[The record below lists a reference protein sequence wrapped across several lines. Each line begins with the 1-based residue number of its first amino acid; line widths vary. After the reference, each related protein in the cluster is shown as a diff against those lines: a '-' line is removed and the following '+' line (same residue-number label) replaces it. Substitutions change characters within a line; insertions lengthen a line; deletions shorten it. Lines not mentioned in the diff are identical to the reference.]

1 MESIIKTKSIVVK
14 VANIRSI
21 KKQNILEF
29 SSKVAVSAIST
40 KRHFVDLHTSIPI
53 GHWRLGNSSFT
64 NDITKNIYKYYHE
77 KGSVGTNKRLR
88 EEDPSIDFVIR
99 TKKAR
104 NYLTLL
110 NDN

>member
-1 MESIIKTKSIVVK
+1 MESLTKSIVVK

-21 KKQNILEF
+21 KKQNVLEF

-40 KRHFVDLHTSIPI
+40 KRHFVDLHNSLPI

-77 KGSVGTNKRLR
+77 KDYVGSGAQKRLR
-88 EEDPSIDFVIR
+88 EEDPCVDFVIR
-99 TKKAR
+99 TKKLT
-104 NYLTLL
+104 YLTLL
-110 NDN
+110 ND